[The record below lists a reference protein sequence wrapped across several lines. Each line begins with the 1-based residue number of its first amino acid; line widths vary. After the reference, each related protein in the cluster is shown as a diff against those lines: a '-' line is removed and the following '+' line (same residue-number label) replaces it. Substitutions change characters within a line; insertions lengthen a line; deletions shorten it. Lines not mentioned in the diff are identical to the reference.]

1 MTGSRP
7 STPSYDRDGAPPL
20 FGNRTKFGL
29 NEELFRPPSRSNSPA
44 REYGRSDHLAPRE
57 AGLPLFLPSHSS
69 SNQQSNLEDT
79 NNNNNTNRRRTGANN
94 DRTSYYDDSMMR
106 RGRTSNNLNNSNNNN
121 HIHHHLEPLEIDNET
136 TYDDG
141 GKGEK
146 QGGYA
151 MESMY
156 TPSNNNLNGGSG
168 TREFSAESTKWDRLI
183 PEKREP
189 ETWVNIILNLNT

>member
-1 MTGSRP
+1 MPGSRP
-7 STPSYDRDGAPPL
+7 STPSYDRDGAPPS

-57 AGLPLFLPSHSS
+57 AGLPLFLPSHS
-69 SNQQSNLEDT
+69 NQQSNSEDT
-79 NNNNNTNRRRTGANN
+79 NLLNNNNTNRRRTGANG

-106 RGRTSNNLNNSNNNN
+106 RGRTSNTNQQ
-121 HIHHHLEPLEIDNET
+121 HQQQHHHHLEPLEIENET

-146 QGGYA
+146 EGGYA

-156 TPSNNNLNGGSG
+156 TPSTNGIGSG

-189 ETWVNIILNLNT
+189 ETWVNIIIILLVNT